1 MSKQI
6 QVNFNHNQVNQV
18 SQFKWSLKLFKMINK
33 CTPFNLT
40 ASSDAIFI
48 LSTKCQ
54 TTQRG
59 LWDIIG
65 KYQNPTRCRTL
76 RDRMLSKQWNWTSC
90 GIPTTN
96 KAVFFRFRTQLQ
108 N

>member
-40 ASSDAIFI
+40 ASSDAIFFFQPNAKPHREDCGI
-48 LSTKCQ
+48 LSANIKI
-54 TTQRG
+54 RPDVG
-59 LWDIIG
+59 H
-65 KYQNPTRCRTL
+65 
-76 RDRMLSKQWNWTSC
+76 
-90 GIPTTN
+90 
-96 KAVFFRFRTQLQ
+96 
-108 N
+108 